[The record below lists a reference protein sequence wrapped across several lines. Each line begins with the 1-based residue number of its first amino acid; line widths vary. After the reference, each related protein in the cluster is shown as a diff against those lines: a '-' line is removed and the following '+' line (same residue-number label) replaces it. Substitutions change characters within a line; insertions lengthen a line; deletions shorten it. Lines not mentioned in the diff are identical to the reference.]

1 MTRRGNKLQFY
12 DLFIHIT
19 CDSEHSAMLARELCE
34 VAGTTE

>member
-19 CDSEHSAMLARELCE
+19 GGSERFVSVE
-34 VAGTTE
+34 TE